1 MMYCIRSYIPLLLL
15 PLPLSLSPIHL
26 TTLLILTYILN
37 RPCIYCSFLL
47 VILFASSCHW
57 SGRCFFDFSIS
68 KYGYADWFI
77 PRLYS
82 QPSPQYMDGT
92 TNNSGTGDNGTVVD
106 FLGEIANQTISVLA
120 GAVVE
125 NVKSRVSIPSAAIGR
140 KLPDAVGVG
149 TAWLKSLLGRSQWT
163 LPCVNVVV
171 RL

>member
-1 MMYCIRSYIPLLLL
+1 MYCIRSYIPLLLL

-47 VILFASSCHW
+47 IILFASSCHW
-57 SGRCFFDFSIS
+57 SGRCFFDFSTS
-68 KYGYADWFI
+68 TYGYADCFI

-82 QPSPQYMDGT
+82 QPTQLNGT
-92 TNNSGTGDNGTVVD
+92 VGNGTGDNGTLLD
-106 FLGEIANQTISVLA
+106 FVSELANQTISVFA
-120 GAVVE
+120 GAVIEELKTRASV
-125 NVKSRVSIPSAAIGR
+125 PSAALGR
-140 KLPDAVGVG
+140 KLPDAAGVG